1 MTIRVLLIDD
11 HALFRSGIR
20 LLLERQADIDVVDE
34 AADGLEGIKRAKR
47 HRPDVILLDLN
58 MPGLSGIETLQL
70 LIQDVPD
77 AAVVILTVSEDAEE
91 LVTALRTGA
100 SGYLVKNVETETL
113 VTGIR
118 KVATGASV
126 IAEDM
131 TAKLV
136 GKLRAAAKPSPAAQP
151 SDAGDRLT
159 ARERLIVRGVARG
172 ESNKELAR
180 GLNVAESTVKA
191 HVQNI
196 LKKLNLSSRVQ
207 MAVYA
212 VERGLHD
219 EATD

>member
-47 HRPDVILLDLN
+47 HKPDVVLLDLN

-100 SGYLVKNVETETL
+100 SGYLVKNIETETL
-113 VTGIR
+113 VAGIR
-118 KVATGASV
+118 KAAMGASV

-136 GKLRAAAKPSPAAQP
+136 DQLRNVAKPLPAGQP
-151 SDAGDRLT
+151 LDAGDRLT
-159 ARERLIVRGVARG
+159 ARERLIVRGIARG

-180 GLNVAESTVKA
+180 SLNVAESTVKA

-196 LKKLNLSSRVQ
+196 LKKLNFSSRVQ

-219 EATD
+219 EDPA

>member
-1 MTIRVLLIDD
+1 MPIRVLLIDD

-100 SGYLVKNVETETL
+100 SGYLVKNIETETL

-118 KVATGASV
+118 KAATGASV
-126 IAEDM
+126 IADDM

-136 GKLRAAAKPSPAAQP
+136 AQLRSAARPAPAPQP
-151 SDAGDRLT
+151 AGAADRLT
-159 ARERLIVRGVARG
+159 AREHVIVRGVARG
-172 ESNKELAR
+172 ESNKEIAR
-180 GLNVAESTVKA
+180 CLNVAESTVKA

-196 LKKLNLSSRVQ
+196 LKKLNLNSRVQ

-219 EATD
+219 EDPT